1 MNGFF
6 ALSDYIEAA
15 MSVAAY
21 DKLENGTFAGRIP
34 ACKGLFAFG
43 ATLRAC
49 EQELRS
55 VLEDWILVGFKLGH
69 PLPVI
74 AGRNVVERI
83 IGLILE
89 TEEQAALGRLP
100 T

>member
-1 MNGFF
+1 MNGLF

-15 MSVAAY
+15 MSMAVY

-43 ATLRAC
+43 VTLRVC

-55 VLEDWILVGFKLGH
+55 VLEDWILVAFRLKH

-74 AGRNVVERI
+74 AGIDLNWEPSHEP
-83 IGLILE
+83 LD
-89 TEEQAALGRLP
+89 ALQ
-100 T
+100 TA